1 MVDVSRRLGL
11 FGIAL
16 SAALLLVSL
25 APRGVLAESPSVRV
39 IYLEG
44 EINAVT
50 AGYVSAA
57 VAKAASEHA
66 GGLVIVTNTPGVC
79 PPRWTRS

>member
-1 MVDVSRRLGL
+1 VSTRFGRAEPNGRCFTRRLGL

-25 APRGVLAESPSVRV
+25 APSGVLAESPSVRV

-57 VAKAASEHA
+57 VAKAAS
-66 GGLVIVTNTPGVC
+66 
-79 PPRWTRS
+79 